1 MGCARFR
8 PLRRDG
14 VMDPGDDVKGRA
26 VREAE
31 TLRRLQEA
39 ECPVS
44 TDDREAEDFL
54 KHEHL

>member
-1 MGCARFR
+1 
-8 PLRRDG
+8 
-14 VMDPGDDVKGRA
+14 MDPGGDVKGRA